1 LRPRFENSPLGP
13 LRGRRIDE
21 PLNGSINSVIGGLE
35 LAAGLLV
42 LCWLPVEQAAGE
54 GATDSLVEKDE
65 PEGDAA
71 FVDELVGVAMAGA
84 VE

>member
-1 LRPRFENSPLGP
+1 
-13 LRGRRIDE
+13 
-21 PLNGSINSVIGGLE
+21 VIGGLE

>member
-1 LRPRFENSPLGP
+1 
-13 LRGRRIDE
+13 
-21 PLNGSINSVIGGLE
+21 VIGGLE

-71 FVDELVGVAMAGA
+71 FVDEGRRSDGRRGRVDRGLFFLRRS
-84 VE
+84 

>member
-1 LRPRFENSPLGP
+1 M
-13 LRGRRIDE
+13 
-21 PLNGSINSVIGGLE
+21 IGGLE

-54 GATDSLVEKDE
+54 GATDSLKDE
-65 PEGDAA
+65 PEGYAA

>member
-54 GATDSLVEKDE
+54 GATDSLKDE
-65 PEGDAA
+65 PEGYAA